1 MKAPVV
7 PRRGPRTVLV
17 LVGVLVVAVVLA
29 VGGLVL
35 DLPLGLGGAEVALVA
50 APVVLAVLVLTV
62 VLHRADARDERDRD
76 D

>member
-1 MKAPVV
+1 MKAPMV

-76 D
+76 R